1 VESLA
6 VLNALLVVAFYL
18 VLFAL
23 VAGVLAAVIRGAV
36 RTALDDHQR
45 KMLWYEATGLWYS
58 GKPPKGIP
66 GGGELTR
73 AERKGLPK
81 DERPEKGS

>member
-1 VESLA
+1 MESLA
-6 VLNALLVVAFYL
+6 FVNGLLIFAFYA
-18 VLFAL
+18 VVFA
-23 VAGVLAAVIRGAV
+23 VIAGVLAAVIRGAV

-45 KMLWYEATGLWYS
+45 KMLWYEATGLWYA
-58 GKPPKGIP
+58 GKPPKGLP
-66 GGGELTR
+66 GAAQLTR